1 MQKIIVTNTS
11 LATDHIDVAAGKH
24 LIKAYSSNWS
34 GVTLTPKA
42 EINETDVNLKDVFN
56 GTISFTANGYAIFE
70 FEGRISFGG
79 AVGAGKQVTVEI
91 STLEG
96 G

>member
-1 MQKIIVTNTS
+1 MQKIIVSNTS
-11 LATDHIDVAAGKH
+11 LATDHIDVVAGKH
-24 LIKAYSSNWS
+24 LIKVYSGNWS

-42 EINETDVNLKDVFN
+42 EINGTDVNLKDVFN
-56 GTISFTANGYAIFE
+56 VTISFTANGYAIFE

-79 AVGAGKQVTVEI
+79 TVGTGKEVTVEI

-96 G
+96 D